1 MRSVEDPTE
10 DDSSEEWTMPS
21 SDTAGTGGAA
31 TGTGGATSATGGE
44 ERSAARRRRR
54 KRRKRLSARKKNR
67 RGSVGLGKRHAAG
80 LNSGVAS
87 RDVGSWRRKDGRT
100 GTPNHSDTSTRI
112 LLDLI
117 QELEADILLE
127 ESVEGSAGAGLGEPG
142 LVAAA
147 GVCLNVARRPRPRA
161 RSGGEAGRRMGAV
174 SSGLLA
180 ELTQVLD
187 RRLRERQRDHP
198 PPAAPQPG
206 LGFWSLISSTCP
218 SSPLRDPRFRELLP
232 CLRPHPSLYPFALDL
247 ASPDPEVEVME
258 SSVVLQ
264 DLAEGYARQGQEAA
278 LPVWL
283 QQTLDLLPSGTT
295 CGGMD
300 SSTCLELALEGERLC
315 KAGDCRAGVAFFEAA
330 IQTGTDDLRTLSA
343 IYSQLGNA
351 YFYLGEY
358 DKAMDYHKLDLT
370 VARTMG
376 DRLGVAKASGNL
388 GNTLKVMGKFKEAI
402 CCCERHLSI
411 SQELEDKVG
420 EGRALYN
427 LGNVYHAQGKHL
439 GRIGPQEPGGFSD
452 EVKHCL
458 QKAVEYYAA
467 NLRLMEELNDRSAQG
482 RACGNLGNTHY
493 LLGNFTQAIS
503 YHSERLA
510 IAKEFGDKAAE
521 RRAHSN
527 LGNAHIFLGK
537 FETAADHYKKTL
549 HLAQE
554 LGDRAVEA
562 QACYSLGNTYTLLR
576 DFAMAI
582 QYHLRH
588 LAIAEEL
595 KDKVGEGRACWSL
608 GNAYSA
614 TNNNEKALHYATRH
628 LEISKEMTPDA
639 KGVLRK
645 YQSEDAGIGS
655 HSSEDARHPV
665 NGPTSY
671 TSSSHADKNKSINEE
686 SSMDDDSFFE
696 LLSRFQSKRMDDQRC
711 TLSIDGN
718 KENHPNQQQKSDRSA
733 APPASA
739 TTQTRD
745 HGGSLSSTGSTNGTT
760 TPSDSGARVDLP
772 LQVPKLKLDNCG
784 VLEELMESIAGM
796 QSRRM
801 DEQRAS
807 LPQLP
812 GLNNQQ
818 VILQRLSVA
827 ASDST
832 PLPDDNFFD
841 MLMRCQGSRIEDQ
854 RSSLP
859 NESSLTHS
867 APTVPDDDFFSLI
880 MRFQSGRL
888 EDQRSTMPLEA
899 ASRSTSNHRTTTDEE
914 EPPPPAASTQ
924 PSNTSKDGL
933 VSRLVKGRK

>member
-628 LEISKEMTPDA
+628 LEISKEIGDKTGQAAAQMNLSDIR
-639 KGVLRK
+639 KVLGLPPAPFD
-645 YQSEDAGIGS
+645 QDSAED
-655 HSSEDARHPV
+655 
-665 NGPTSY
+665 N
-671 TSSSHADKNKSINEE
+671 KKSINEE

>member
-628 LEISKEMTPDA
+628 LEISKE
-639 KGVLRK
+639 
-645 YQSEDAGIGS
+645 
-655 HSSEDARHPV
+655 
-665 NGPTSY
+665 
-671 TSSSHADKNKSINEE
+671 KSINEE

>member
-1 MRSVEDPTE
+1 MNPFKGYLINQAVALVTERPPLSYVTFPHTRST
-10 DDSSEEWTMPS
+10 
-21 SDTAGTGGAA
+21 
-31 TGTGGATSATGGE
+31 
-44 ERSAARRRRR
+44 
-54 KRRKRLSARKKNR
+54 
-67 RGSVGLGKRHAAG
+67 
-80 LNSGVAS
+80 
-87 RDVGSWRRKDGRT
+87 
-100 GTPNHSDTSTRI
+100 
-112 LLDLI
+112 
-117 QELEADILLE
+117 
-127 ESVEGSAGAGLGEPG
+127 
-142 LVAAA
+142 
-147 GVCLNVARRPRPRA
+147 
-161 RSGGEAGRRMGAV
+161 
-174 SSGLLA
+174 
-180 ELTQVLD
+180 
-187 RRLRERQRDHP
+187 
-198 PPAAPQPG
+198 
-206 LGFWSLISSTCP
+206 
-218 SSPLRDPRFRELLP
+218 
-232 CLRPHPSLYPFALDL
+232 
-247 ASPDPEVEVME
+247 
-258 SSVVLQ
+258 
-264 DLAEGYARQGQEAA
+264 
-278 LPVWL
+278 
-283 QQTLDLLPSGTT
+283 
-295 CGGMD
+295 MD

-358 DKAMDYHKLDLT
+358 DKAMEYHKLDLT

-503 YHSERLA
+503 YHNEVKHTSNVLTNDLSAVDIMNANLEPRLA

-527 LGNAHIFLGK
+527 LGNAHIFLGE
-537 FETAADHYKKTL
+537 FETAAEHYKKTL
-549 HLAQE
+549 QLAQE

-576 DFAMAI
+576 DYPMAI
-582 QYHLRH
+582 HYHLRH

-595 KDKVGEGRACWSL
+595 TDKVGEGRACWSL

-628 LEISKEMTPDA
+628 LEISKEFAINHRQIGDKTGQAAAQMNLTDIRKLLGLPPTPVDSELSESAEDVKSRTRRKSMENMDLLKMTPDA

-655 HSSEDARHPV
+655 LSSDDSHPV
-665 NGPTSY
+665 NGPSFNT
-671 TSSSHADKNKSINEE
+671 SSHADKNASVNEE

-711 TLSIDGN
+711 TLSIDSN
-718 KENHPNQQQKSDRSA
+718 KENQPEQPQQQV
-733 APPASA
+733 P
-739 TTQTRD
+739 TRRE
-745 HGGSLSSTGSTNGTT
+745 GGSLSSTGSTNGTT
-760 TPSDSGARVDLP
+760 TPSDSGAN
-772 LQVPKLKLDNCG
+772 NCG

-812 GLNNQQ
+812 GLNNQHA
-818 VILQRLSVA
+818 ILQRLSVA

-859 NESSLTHS
+859 NDGSLPQS

-899 ASRSTSNHRTTTDEE
+899 SRNSTHPTTDEE
-914 EPPPPAASTQ
+914 EPPSSAQSAGT
-924 PSNTSKDGL
+924 KDGL

>member
-1 MRSVEDPTE
+1 
-10 DDSSEEWTMPS
+10 
-21 SDTAGTGGAA
+21 
-31 TGTGGATSATGGE
+31 
-44 ERSAARRRRR
+44 
-54 KRRKRLSARKKNR
+54 
-67 RGSVGLGKRHAAG
+67 
-80 LNSGVAS
+80 
-87 RDVGSWRRKDGRT
+87 
-100 GTPNHSDTSTRI
+100 
-112 LLDLI
+112 
-117 QELEADILLE
+117 
-127 ESVEGSAGAGLGEPG
+127 
-142 LVAAA
+142 
-147 GVCLNVARRPRPRA
+147 
-161 RSGGEAGRRMGAV
+161 
-174 SSGLLA
+174 
-180 ELTQVLD
+180 
-187 RRLRERQRDHP
+187 
-198 PPAAPQPG
+198 
-206 LGFWSLISSTCP
+206 
-218 SSPLRDPRFRELLP
+218 
-232 CLRPHPSLYPFALDL
+232 
-247 ASPDPEVEVME
+247 
-258 SSVVLQ
+258 
-264 DLAEGYARQGQEAA
+264 
-278 LPVWL
+278 
-283 QQTLDLLPSGTT
+283 
-295 CGGMD
+295 MD

-358 DKAMDYHKLDLT
+358 DKAMEYHKLDLT

-503 YHSERLA
+503 YHNERLA

-527 LGNAHIFLGK
+527 LGNAHIFLGE
-537 FETAADHYKKTL
+537 FETAAEHYKKTL
-549 HLAQE
+549 QLAQE

-576 DFAMAI
+576 DYPMAI
-582 QYHLRH
+582 HYHLRH

-595 KDKVGEGRACWSL
+595 TDKVGEGRACWSL

-628 LEISKEMTPDA
+628 LEISKEFAINHRQIGDKTGQAAAQMNLTDIRKLLGLPPTPVDSELSESA
-639 KGVLRK
+639 EDVKSRTRRK
-645 YQSEDAGIGS
+645 SMENMDLLKAS
-655 HSSEDARHPV
+655 V
-665 NGPTSY
+665 
-671 TSSSHADKNKSINEE
+671 NEE

-711 TLSIDGN
+711 TLSIDSN
-718 KENHPNQQQKSDRSA
+718 KENQPEQPQQQV
-733 APPASA
+733 P
-739 TTQTRD
+739 TRRE
-745 HGGSLSSTGSTNGTT
+745 GGSLSSTGSTNGTT
-760 TPSDSGARVDLP
+760 TPSDSGAN
-772 LQVPKLKLDNCG
+772 NCG

-812 GLNNQQ
+812 GLNNQHA
-818 VILQRLSVA
+818 ILQRLSVA

-859 NESSLTHS
+859 NDGSLPQS

-899 ASRSTSNHRTTTDEE
+899 SRNSTHPTTDEE
-914 EPPPPAASTQ
+914 EPPSSAQSAGT
-924 PSNTSKDGL
+924 KDGL

>member
-1 MRSVEDPTE
+1 
-10 DDSSEEWTMPS
+10 
-21 SDTAGTGGAA
+21 
-31 TGTGGATSATGGE
+31 
-44 ERSAARRRRR
+44 
-54 KRRKRLSARKKNR
+54 
-67 RGSVGLGKRHAAG
+67 
-80 LNSGVAS
+80 
-87 RDVGSWRRKDGRT
+87 
-100 GTPNHSDTSTRI
+100 
-112 LLDLI
+112 
-117 QELEADILLE
+117 
-127 ESVEGSAGAGLGEPG
+127 
-142 LVAAA
+142 
-147 GVCLNVARRPRPRA
+147 
-161 RSGGEAGRRMGAV
+161 
-174 SSGLLA
+174 
-180 ELTQVLD
+180 
-187 RRLRERQRDHP
+187 
-198 PPAAPQPG
+198 
-206 LGFWSLISSTCP
+206 
-218 SSPLRDPRFRELLP
+218 
-232 CLRPHPSLYPFALDL
+232 
-247 ASPDPEVEVME
+247 
-258 SSVVLQ
+258 
-264 DLAEGYARQGQEAA
+264 
-278 LPVWL
+278 
-283 QQTLDLLPSGTT
+283 
-295 CGGMD
+295 MD

-527 LGNAHIFLGK
+527 LGNAHIFLGE
-537 FETAADHYKKTL
+537 FETAAEHYKKTL
-549 HLAQE
+549 QLAQE

-576 DFAMAI
+576 EFPMAI

-628 LEISKEMTPDA
+628 LEISKEIGDKTGQAAAQMNLSDIRKVLGLPPAPIDQESAEDA
-639 KGVLRK
+639 K
-645 YQSEDAGIGS
+645 QS
-655 HSSEDARHPV
+655 V
-665 NGPTSY
+665 
-671 TSSSHADKNKSINEE
+671 NEE

-718 KENHPNQQQKSDRSA
+718 KENHPQQQQKDG
-733 APPASA
+733 PPPPPSVA
-739 TTQTRD
+739 TATATQTRD
-745 HGGSLSSTGSTNGTT
+745 HGGSLTSTGSTNGTT
-760 TPSDSGARVDLP
+760 TPSDSGAN
-772 LQVPKLKLDNCG
+772 NCG

-827 ASDST
+827 GSDTT

-859 NESSLTHS
+859 NESPLTHS

-899 ASRSTSNHRTTTDEE
+899 AARSTSHRRTTDEE
-914 EPPPPAASTQ
+914 EPPVPPPTSTHPPAS
-924 PSNTSKDGL
+924 SKDGL

>member
-628 LEISKEMTPDA
+628 LEISKEIGDKTGQAAAQMNLSDIR
-639 KGVLRK
+639 KVLGLPPAPFDQDSAEDNKARTRRK
-645 YQSEDAGIGS
+645 SMENMDLL
-655 HSSEDARHPV
+655 
-665 NGPTSY
+665 
-671 TSSSHADKNKSINEE
+671 KKSINEE

-760 TPSDSGARVDLP
+760 TPSDSGAN
-772 LQVPKLKLDNCG
+772 NCG